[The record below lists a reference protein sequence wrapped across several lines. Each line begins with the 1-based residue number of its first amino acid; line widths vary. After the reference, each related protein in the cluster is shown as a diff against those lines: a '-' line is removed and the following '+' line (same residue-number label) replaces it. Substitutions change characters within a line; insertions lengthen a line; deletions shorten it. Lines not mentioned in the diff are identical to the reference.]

1 MLSRVAENLYWMARY
16 LERTEDM
23 ARLINATTLLLL
35 DLPQGA
41 EFGWDI
47 LLQVTGDAELYT
59 EHYGTPEEGRIMRFL
74 IADERNPNSVM
85 AAIHQARE
93 NCRTFRDL
101 LPAEFW
107 ERLNTLFLFVREHAG
122 ASSDSRHAR
131 YAFLS
136 EVIARRHALVGL
148 LISSMSQ
155 DNVYQFIKVGRNM
168 ERADMT
174 TRIVDVTSAVILP
187 QDQGL
192 QKTSGT
198 SLWLGVLRALSA
210 FEMYRRHVSVQVRSN
225 QVVDYLLKDGK
236 FPRSMKYC
244 LGEMEVAL
252 AHLPNTGIPSEA
264 VRRARRRLDV
274 LKLANLRPDLLHEYL
289 DQAQKDLAMVHRTIQ
304 GTYFARDASGF
315 DGMPKGLHLSA
326 VQA

>member
-16 LERTEDM
+16 LERTEDV
-23 ARLINATTLLLL
+23 ARLINATTLMLL
-35 DLPQGA
+35 DLPPGA
-41 EFGWDI
+41 YFGWDI
-47 LLQVTGDAELYT
+47 LLQVTGDATLYT
-59 EHYGTPEEGRIMRFL
+59 ELYGAPEENRIMRFL

-101 LPAEFW
+101 LPGEFW
-107 ERLNTLFLFVREHAG
+107 ERLNTLFLYVRDQAVSG
-122 ASSDSRHAR
+122 ADSRHAR
-131 YAFLS
+131 YAFLN

-155 DNVYQFIKVGRNM
+155 DNVYQFIKLGRNM

-192 QKTSGT
+192 QKTAGS
-198 SLWLGVLRALSA
+198 SLWIGVLKSLSA
-210 FEMYRRHVSVQVRSN
+210 FEMYRRHISVQVRSN

-252 AHLPNTGIPSEA
+252 AYLPNAGTPAEA
-264 VRRARRRLDV
+264 VRRARRRLDQ
-274 LKLANLRPDLLHEYL
+274 LKLSDLRPDLLHEYL
-289 DQAQKDLAMVHRTIQ
+289 DQAQRDLAMVHRTIQ
-304 GTYFARDASGF
+304 GTYFAREDSGSENALN
-315 DGMPKGLHLSA
+315 GLHLQVA
-326 VQA
+326 QA